1 MLKIFYII
9 LTQLQIS
16 AGQQN
21 KLCFSF
27 VSKVFENLFFLLL
40 KCFILVVFG
49 FNFVFFIRTS
59 KKLAIKVNFEGTVV
73 ESHNTWQLCFFCLL
87 FFLSLSSSSINFTS
101 KYFGTSKNKLKS
113 KIFVTK
119 KK

>member
-1 MLKIFYII
+1 MLKIFHTI

-49 FNFVFFIRTS
+49 FNFVFLLELV
-59 KKLAIKVNFEGTVV
+59 KNLLLKLILKALLLNRIIPGSYVFCV
-73 ESHNTWQLCFFCLL
+73 CFF
-87 FFLSLSSSSINFTS
+87 FKF
-101 KYFGTSKNKLKS
+101 K
-113 KIFVTK
+113 
-119 KK
+119 